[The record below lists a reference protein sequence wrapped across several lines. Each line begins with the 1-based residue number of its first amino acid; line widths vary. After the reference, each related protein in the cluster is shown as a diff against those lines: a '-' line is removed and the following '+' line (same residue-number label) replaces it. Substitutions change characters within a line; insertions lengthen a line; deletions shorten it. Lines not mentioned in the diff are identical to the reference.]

1 MKKIIGLLLCFF
13 TVFLIFIFTKDE
25 KINYLAIGDTLTRGV
40 NSYNYYGNGYNDYV
54 KNYLKRN
61 NLLRSFN
68 SDYYN
73 NSIIGFE
80 NDIINNKTIV
90 LNDKEYYIKKM
101 LRESDLLVISIGMD
115 ELSYYFNEENDINKI
130 HQEFDKMLLNLEDF
144 INVVRD
150 YAKNDILFV
159 GYYNPLN
166 NYNSDIDELFY
177 YIEDSLGN
185 MLKKYDVNYIKLYEM
200 VKNSNYLDNRKNYH
214 LNSKGYLMIANEII
228 NYIENVK

>member
-1 MKKIIGLLLCFF
+1 MKKIITILSCILI
-13 TVFLIFIFTKDE
+13 VFLIFIFAKDN
-25 KINYLAIGDTLTRGV
+25 KINYLSIGDTLTRGI
-40 NSYNYYGNGYNDYV
+40 NSYDTYGNGYNDYV

-80 NDIINNKTIV
+80 SDIINNKTIV
-90 LNDKEYYIKKM
+90 INDKEYYIKKM

-115 ELSYYFNEENDINKI
+115 ELAYYFNSDVNKV

-144 INVVRD
+144 INVIRD
-150 YAKNDILFV
+150 YAKNKVLFV
-159 GYYNPLN
+159 GYYNPSDR
-166 NYNSDIDELFY
+166 YSSDIDELFY
-177 YIEDSLGN
+177 YIENSLEK
-185 MLKKYDVNYIKLYEM
+185 MLNKYDVDYIKLYEK
-200 VKNSNYLDNRKNYH
+200 VKEKKYLDNSDNYH

>member
-1 MKKIIGLLLCFF
+1 MKKIITILSCILI
-13 TVFLIFIFTKDE
+13 VFLIFIFAKDN
-25 KINYLAIGDTLTRGV
+25 KINYLSIGDTLTRGI
-40 NSYNYYGNGYNDYV
+40 NSYDTYGNGYNDYV

-80 NDIINNKTIV
+80 SDIINNKTIV
-90 LNDKEYYIKKM
+90 INDKEYYIKKM

-115 ELSYYFNEENDINKI
+115 ELAYYFNSDVNKV

-144 INVVRD
+144 INVIRD
-150 YAKNDILFV
+150 YAKNKVLFV
-159 GYYNPLN
+159 GYYNPSDR
-166 NYNSDIDELFY
+166 YSSDIDELFY
-177 YIEDSLGN
+177 YIENSLEK
-185 MLKKYDVNYIKLYEM
+185 MLNKYDVDYIKLYEK
-200 VKNSNYLDNRKNYH
+200 VKENKYLDNSDNYH

-228 NYIENVK
+228 NYIENVN